1 MIFEAARLSF
11 ANLFAPETRSVFWKV
26 LGLTLLALA
35 GLWLA
40 LRELFAYLALP
51 WLDGLIPGTSG
62 WEGWL
67 AFVIGLF
74 ASLGIALALA
84 LLLAPVTA
92 LIAGFFLDDVAE
104 VVEKRDYPAEPAG
117 HPLPLG
123 EAIAGTIKFLGVIIA
138 GNIVALVLLLV
149 PGINLIAF
157 FLVNGYLLGRE
168 FFEFAAMRH
177 RPPAEARL
185 FRTKHAGTVF
195 LAGLIL
201 AAFLAVPILNLL
213 TPLFA
218 AGMMVHLH
226 KKLSQ
231 RDPAFHQQLNQ
242 GVMS

>member
-1 MIFEAARLSF
+1 MIFDAARLAF

-26 LGLTLLALA
+26 LGLTILALV

-40 LRELFAYLALP
+40 LRELFLYLALP
-51 WLDGLIPGTSG
+51 WLDALIPGTTG

-67 AFVIGLF
+67 TFVVGIF
-74 ASLGIALALA
+74 ASFGLALALA

-104 VVEKRDYPAEPAG
+104 VVEKRDYAQDPPG
-117 HPLPLG
+117 RSLPLG
-123 EAIAGTIKFLGVIIA
+123 EAITGTLKFLGVIII
-138 GNIVALVLLLV
+138 GNIIALFLLLI

-177 RPPAEARL
+177 RPPTEARL
-185 FRTKHAGTVF
+185 FRAKHSGTVF
-195 LAGLIL
+195 LSGLIL
-201 AAFLAVPILNLL
+201 AAFLAIPILNLL

-226 KKLSQ
+226 KKLSR
-231 RDPAFHQQLNQ
+231 RDPAFSQVSTAQ
-242 GVMS
+242 VR

>member
-92 LIAGFFLDDVAE
+92 LIAGFFSTMWRRWSRSATIRRNRLAIPCRWA
-104 VVEKRDYPAEPAG
+104 KRLPEP
-117 HPLPLG
+117 
-123 EAIAGTIKFLGVIIA
+123 
-138 GNIVALVLLLV
+138 
-149 PGINLIAF
+149 
-157 FLVNGYLLGRE
+157 
-168 FFEFAAMRH
+168 
-177 RPPAEARL
+177 
-185 FRTKHAGTVF
+185 
-195 LAGLIL
+195 
-201 AAFLAVPILNLL
+201 
-213 TPLFA
+213 
-218 AGMMVHLH
+218 
-226 KKLSQ
+226 
-231 RDPAFHQQLNQ
+231 
-242 GVMS
+242 

>member
-1 MIFEAARLSF
+1 MILDAARLSF

-26 LGLTLLALA
+26 LGLTLLALV

-40 LRELFAYLALP
+40 LRELFIYLALP
-51 WLDGLIPGTSG
+51 WLDGLIPGTAD

-67 AFVIGLF
+67 AFVIGIF

-104 VVEKRDYPAEPAG
+104 VVEKRDYAQEPAG
-117 HPLPLG
+117 RPLPLR

-138 GNIVALVLLLV
+138 GNIVALLLLLI

-185 FRTKHAGTVF
+185 FRAKHASTVF
-195 LAGLIL
+195 MAGLIL
-201 AAFLAVPILNLL
+201 AAFLAVPLLNLL

-231 RDPAFHQQLNQ
+231 RDPAFRQQLSQ
-242 GVMS
+242 GAMP